1 MSLGSD
7 VKTAS
12 TASTATGGVDL
23 TQHRSRLKGY
33 VISGGGLDGTV
44 TFRDGSVTG
53 TVLLIAPC
61 NANDTETLNIPA
73 DGVLFENGI
82 HAVLSNLDRVT
93 IFHA

>member
-1 MSLGSD
+1 MSSD
-7 VKTAS
+7 VKTVTTGS
-12 TASTATGGVDL
+12 LATGGIDL

-33 VISGGGLDGTV
+33 IISGGTADGNV

-53 TVLLIAPC
+53 TVLLVAPC